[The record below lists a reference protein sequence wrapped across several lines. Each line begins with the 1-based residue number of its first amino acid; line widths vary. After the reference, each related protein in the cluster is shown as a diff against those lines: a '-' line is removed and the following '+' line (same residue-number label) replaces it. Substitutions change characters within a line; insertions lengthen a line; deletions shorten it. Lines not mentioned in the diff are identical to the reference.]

1 MRYFFLSST
10 ICSITP
16 DRFLFEIF
24 LLDIFFMYKNLS
36 LLKISMSNLFSK
48 NYRLMTVL
56 GKMKPFSSMI

>member
-1 MRYFFLSST
+1 MRYFFLSNT

-16 DRFLFEIF
+16 DLFLLEIF